1 MGLYKKFR
9 KYVTGRRM
17 VWPPAYR
24 EDYTLEEINFRDPYI
39 VKDGKGGYV
48 MTGTV
53 YHYNYNDGNMCL
65 LYKSKDLKKW
75 QGPFKIVDGDKLDG
89 KYYDFWAPEIH
100 MLDGRYFLAI
110 TLHKKGCKRGTYLFE
125 SNALDG
131 EYKMRCRITPEDK
144 SSLDGTLVCQDGEV
158 WCTYCHEYI
167 DVDDGH
173 IRSVKLD
180 KDMNGIDLSTDRL
193 LFKASANTYK
203 LTKKKYKVTDGPFYF
218 RQGGDLFLLWSTEL
232 ADNKYALLL
241 AKSSNGRADGEFS
254 QHGVL
259 FDKDGGHAMM
269 FEDYDGTQKLVLHC
283 PNART
288 IFTREFEHPL
298 IINYK
303 DIKTIRA

>member
-17 VWPPAYR
+17 VWPPEYR
-24 EDYTLEEINFRDPYI
+24 EDRTLEEINFRDPYI

-75 QGPFKIVDGDKLDG
+75 QGPFKIVDGDKLDD

-100 MLDGRYFLAI
+100 IIDGRFFLAI

-125 SNALDG
+125 SDSLDG

-144 SSLDGTLVCQDGEV
+144 SSLDGTLLCQDGEV

-167 DVDDGH
+167 DVHDGH
-173 IRSVKLD
+173 IRSVKLN

-193 LFKASANTYK
+193 LFKASANSYK

-218 RQGGDLFLLWSTEL
+218 REGKELFLLWSTEL
-232 ADNKYALLL
+232 AGGTYALLL
-241 AKSSNGRADGEFS
+241 AKSSDGRAEGEFV
-254 QHGVL
+254 QQGVL
-259 FDKDGGHAMM
+259 FDKDGGHAMI
-269 FEDYDGTQKLVLHC
+269 FEDYDGSKKLVLHC

-298 IINYK
+298 IIDYK
-303 DIKTIRA
+303 DIKPFNT